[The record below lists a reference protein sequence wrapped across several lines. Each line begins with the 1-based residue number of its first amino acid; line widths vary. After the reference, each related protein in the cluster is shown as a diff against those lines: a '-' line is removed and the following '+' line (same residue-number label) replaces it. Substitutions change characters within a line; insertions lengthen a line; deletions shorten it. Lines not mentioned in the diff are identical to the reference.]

1 MDSIR
6 ISWILPDKD
15 GGEAAYSVNGAPVGV
30 GQAGFD
36 AVLETVRWNARAAIV
51 LELGPMPGA
60 GGKSVRAMLPFAARY
75 GEFADAL
82 GGRDATL
89 EMR

>member
-1 MDSIR
+1 MDTIR
-6 ISWILPDKD
+6 ISWILPDKAH
-15 GGEAAYSVNGAPVGV
+15 GAAAYSINGAPVGD
-30 GQAGFD
+30 GQPGFD
-36 AVLETVRWNARAAIV
+36 AVLEMVKRNARAAIV

-75 GEFADAL
+75 GEFAEAL

-89 EMR
+89 EIR

>member
-1 MDSIR
+1 MDTLW

-15 GGEAAYSVNGAPVGV
+15 GGEATHLVNGVLAVA

-36 AVLETVRWNARAAIV
+36 AILEMVKRNAHAAIV
-51 LELGPMPGA
+51 LELDPMPGT
-60 GGKSVRAMLPFAARY
+60 GKSVGAMLPFAARY
-75 GEFADAL
+75 VEFAEAL